1 MLGACGPILFA
12 HWLARHG
19 PRRAVGLAVR
29 SMVVFLALLAPFL
42 IWNPNQFFEVTFL
55 SRGAFPPDVMS
66 GRFTLLPFFS
76 GIVPHA
82 SLTLTL
88 IAVFVAAVCAM
99 RARRPEAVVT
109 AMALGL
115 CGTLLFQPVSFSH
128 YFLPVIALMATAP
141 LPLGGPG
148 TDAPGTEVEQDQA
161 GDRIRPGPRR
171 LEARLQRS
179 RDSSRQT
186 SVG

>member
-1 MLGACGPILFA
+1 
-12 HWLARHG
+12 
-19 PRRAVGLAVR
+19 
-29 SMVVFLALLAPFL
+29 
-42 IWNPNQFFEVTFL
+42 
-55 SRGAFPPDVMS
+55 MS

-88 IAVFVAAVCAM
+88 IAVVIAAVCAM
-99 RARRPEAVVT
+99 RARRPEAVVA

-141 LPLGGPG
+141 LPLGGLGRDTPG
-148 TDAPGTEVEQDQA
+148 IEDERGQA
-161 GDRIRPGPRR
+161 GDRKRPTPWS
-171 LEARLQRS
+171 LKARLRRS
-179 RDSSRQT
+179 PDSSQQT
-186 SVG
+186 SVA